1 MGFLS
6 LVDSNLFSWVILPFL
21 IFISRIFD
29 VSLGTMRI
37 IFVSRGGKLI
47 ASILGFF
54 EVLIWLIA
62 IGQIMQNLDNVMSYL
77 AYAGGFAA
85 GTFVGIVIEEKLAIG
100 ILVIRVILAGD
111 ESRLKQRLAGSGFG
125 VTVVDAKGVNG
136 QVKVVYTIVRRKDI
150 DNVTAIINECNPKAF
165 YSIEE
170 ARTAREGVFPL
181 RKHNTLFNRRRF
193 SRQGK

>member
-1 MGFLS
+1 MTILS
-6 LVDSNLFSWVILPFL
+6 LIDSDIFAWVVLPLL

-29 VSLGTMRI
+29 VTLGTMRI

-47 ASILGFF
+47 APVLGFF
-54 EVLIWLIA
+54 EVFIWLIA
-62 IGQIMQNLDNVMSYL
+62 IGQIMQNLNNVMCYI

-85 GTFVGIVIEEKLAIG
+85 GTYVGIVIEEKLAIG
-100 ILVIRVILAGD
+100 ILVIRVILAED
-111 ESRLKQRLAGSGFG
+111 ECQLKERLAASGYG

-136 QVKVVYTIVRRKDI
+136 EVKVVYTIVRRKDI
-150 DNVTAIINECNPKAF
+150 DNVISIIHECHAKAF

-181 RKHNTLFNRRRF
+181 RNSNMPKRWFTRA
-193 SRQGK
+193 GK